1 MDNYKFYKLCSDTV
15 VKFIKRRNR
24 FLGRRKCYICGRT
37 FFSYLPVYGDSW
49 YQEQIKNQGIN
60 FNFCDHT
67 YNKWEYRCPYCDS
80 IDRTRFIM
88 AYLHKEL
95 RNKSNLKVLYFAP
108 TPSGIYYLKTK
119 MHNFS
124 VDTNDLYLN
133 NRNINFH
140 YDIQN
145 MQGIDDSTYDII
157 ICSHVLEHVAD
168 DRLAL
173 KELYRVVKEGG
184 RVLILVPL
192 DLKKAWFDEKNG
204 LSESENW
211 KRFGQTDHVRRYTN
225 NELIKRV
232 EAVGFRC
239 SMVTRS
245 DLSIEIVRQNAF
257 HKNIRIYLAKKEQKN
272 V

>member
-1 MDNYKFYKLCSDTV
+1 MDKCKLYKLCCEII
-15 VKFIKRRNR
+15 VKFVKRRNH

-49 YQEQIKNQGIN
+49 YQEQVKNHGIN
-60 FNFCDHT
+60 FHFRDGT
-67 YNKWEYRCPYCDS
+67 YNRWEYRCPYCDS

-88 AYLHKEL
+88 AYIHKRF
-95 RNKSNLKVLYFAP
+95 RNKSNMKVLYFAP
-108 TPSGIYYLKTK
+108 PPSGVYYLKTK

-124 VDTNDLYLN
+124 VDTNDLYLDDK
-133 NRNINFH
+133 NIDFH

-145 MQGIDDSTYDII
+145 MQGINDNTYDVI

-173 KELYRVVKEGG
+173 KELYRVVKKGG

-192 DLKKAWFDEKNG
+192 DLKRVWFDEENG

-225 NELIKRV
+225 DEMIKRIQ
-232 EAVGFRC
+232 EAGFRC
-239 SMVTRS
+239 SIVTRS
-245 DLSIEIVRQNAF
+245 DVSKEIVRQNAF
-257 HKNIRIYLAKKEQKN
+257 HKNLRIYLAEKEYKN
-272 V
+272 A